1 MNQDQF
7 LSLLRTVLQIAGT
20 ILVSH
25 GTLGINGALWEQISG
40 VVIVIGPTIWSMYAH
55 TDAAKIASVTAMP
68 DVKQIVVKADAVD
81 GAARAAA
88 DPTQPKVVNEALT
101 PLGTK

>member
-25 GTLGINGALWEQISG
+25 GTLGINGALWEQIRG
-40 VVIVIGPTIWSMYAH
+40 VVIVIGFFFVLSNNL
-55 TDAAKIASVTAMP
+55 VL
-68 DVKQIVVKADAVD
+68 
-81 GAARAAA
+81 
-88 DPTQPKVVNEALT
+88 ALK
-101 PLGTK
+101 P